1 MALTGARLTSPV
13 VCPLPP
19 IPMPQHRPTA
29 VPETARLESSGEP
42 ELRDAV
48 FPPLESPSARHAP
61 SETPSSP
68 TPAPAEPD
76 PPDSGAEVCAVG
88 VVLDTV
94 ESFESDYPLWR
105 FNVNSEFRTQAG
117 CTRLL
122 QQGYPHSVPWHI
134 GKTVRLIRLIRDI
147 SQQDLAALTGLSTKT
162 ISRFEHG
169 GAHDSH
175 TIQAIANGLKV
186 DYRQLVT
193 FDIDMVPSGPP
204 DASVPVITSPSPPA
218 TTGKRPETDML
229 KEFLW
234 RVFQKL
240 DTDRQQA
247 FLAQMIRAA
256 DETPTPEPEA

>member
-1 MALTGARLTSPV
+1 
-13 VCPLPP
+13 
-19 IPMPQHRPTA
+19 MPQHRLTE
-29 VPETARLESSGEP
+29 VQETAHLESSGEP
-42 ELRDAV
+42 ERRDAV
-48 FPPLESPSARHAP
+48 FPPLESPSEPPAP
-61 SETPSSP
+61 VETPSSP
-68 TPAPAEPD
+68 TPVPAERD
-76 PPDSGAEVCAVG
+76 QLGSSAGAAADG
-88 VVLDTV
+88 VVRDTV
-94 ESFESDYPLWR
+94 GTLVSDYPLWR
-105 FNVNSEFRTQAG
+105 FNVNSELWTQAG

-122 QQGYPHSVPWHI
+122 QQGYPLSVPWHV

-256 DETPTPEPEA
+256 DETPTPESEA